1 MPWDADCFDRV
12 SAHRFEA
19 FDVTL
24 FSLTLTD
31 LELSERRRYRGMIL
45 TKWKMMLYYMRM
57 IRILEGG

>member
-12 SAHRFEA
+12 SANRFEA

-24 FSLTLTD
+24 FSLTLTA

-45 TKWKMMLYYMRM
+45 TKRKMML
-57 IRILEGG
+57 

>member
-1 MPWDADCFDRV
+1 MMPCNADCFDHV

-31 LELSERRRYRGMIL
+31 IELPKRRRCRGMIL
-45 TKWKMMLYYMRM
+45 TKGEMML
-57 IRILEGG
+57 